1 LVKFSPNGPQTKNN
15 KSLNLFGLFFQIFNS
30 ERESGGWSSLKSA
43 WISFFGIEWGKSSR
57 KERKSDAV
65 LRKNFAKRL
74 DWSWKMGP
82 KITRMKI
89 IKSQFEGYVG
99 EYTSYN
105 GEKWW

>member
-1 LVKFSPNGPQTKNN
+1 
-15 KSLNLFGLFFQIFNS
+15 
-30 ERESGGWSSLKSA
+30 
-43 WISFFGIEWGKSSR
+43 
-57 KERKSDAV
+57 
-65 LRKNFAKRL
+65 
-74 DWSWKMGP
+74 MGP